1 MFLPIVVFAVIC
13 TISCFFSYNAGK
25 KSGYKLGKHLG
36 LKDGYCQA
44 KMEQYKKDH
53 KKASPELKHKSFEW
67 IG

>member
-1 MFLPIVVFAVIC
+1 MFLPTVVFAVIC
-13 TISCFFSYNAGK
+13 MILCSFSYNAGK

-44 KMEQYKKDH
+44 KMEQYKKDTN
-53 KKASPELKHKSFEW
+53 KENRKTKSNAFEW

>member
-1 MFLPIVVFAVIC
+1 MFLPIVVFSVIC
-13 TISCFFSYNAGK
+13 AISCFFSYNAGK

-44 KMEQYKKDH
+44 KMEQYKKEP
-53 KKASPELKHKSFEW
+53 KQIKIKNKSDAFDW